1 MEKLLEVKGLRVSFS
16 TYAGEVKA
24 VRGMSFDVFEGETL
38 AMVGES
44 GCGKSVTARAIL
56 RLFQHSAGRIEPG
69 SVLRWQG
76 RDVLAMNKRELNALR
91 GGEIAMIFQDAM
103 MSLDPTMTV
112 GKQLIET
119 VRAHGKVSRVEA
131 IRRSME
137 LLSLAELPDPAA
149 QMHRYPHELS
159 GGMRQRVMISM
170 ALVSEPRL
178 LIADEPTTA
187 LDVTIQAQILELLRK
202 LQKALGMAI
211 LLITHD
217 LGVVAGIADRVQIV
231 YAGQILESG
240 TARDLYAAPRHPYS
254 AALMSAVPKRTM
266 ERRSELAI
274 LPGAPPDLRL
284 ALPGCPFAARC
295 RYAMPICRRQMPE
308 AASDNGHTVRC
319 WLRHPMAPRVDL
331 TGGAEHG

>member
-1 MEKLLEVKGLRVSFS
+1 MEKLLEVRDLRVSFS

-24 VRGMSFDVFEGETL
+24 VRGVSFDVYEDEAL

-44 GCGKSVTARAIL
+44 GCGKSVTAKAIL
-56 RLFQHSAGRIEPG
+56 RLFEHSAGRIEPG
-69 SVLRWQG
+69 SVLRWRG
-76 RDVLAMNKRELNALR
+76 RDVLAMTKRELNALR

-119 VRAHGKVSRVEA
+119 VRAHGKVSRAEA

-137 LLSLAELPDPAA
+137 LLSLVELPDPEA
-149 QMHRYPHELS
+149 QMRRYPHELS
-159 GGMRQRVMISM
+159 GGMRQRVMIAM
-170 ALVSEPRL
+170 ALISEPKL

-187 LDVTIQAQILELLRK
+187 LDVTSQAQILELLRR
-202 LQKALGMAI
+202 LQKQLGMAI

-231 YAGQILESG
+231 YAGSILESG
-240 TARDLYAAPRHPYS
+240 TARELFASPRHPYT
-254 AALMSAVPKRTM
+254 AALLDAVPVRTM
-266 ERRSELAI
+266 EPRSELAV
-274 LPGAPPDLRL
+274 LPGSPPDMRL
-284 ALPGCPFAARC
+284 PLPGCPFAPRC
-295 RYAMPICRRQMPE
+295 RYAMPICRRERPE
-308 AASDNGHTVRC
+308 QTPEHDHAVRC

-331 TGGAEHG
+331 TGGGEHG